1 MSYIWNHSRLSEGH
15 ASYTNR
21 HPKLI
26 SITEPLQ
33 KLNPNPFCIFR
44 AETNMMQKEL
54 LLFLLLTGII
64 AVGQSK
70 YMTKTGSMSFEASQ
84 PTFEPI
90 EASHTAVSALLN
102 VETGELA
109 VLALVRGFR
118 FPLALMEEHFNE
130 NYIESHKYP
139 KTSFKGFIL
148 NFDRNTLSN
157 QPLTVQLTGELSMHG
172 VTNTINVEGRITK
185 KDGLISLESSFA
197 VKTSDYAIEIPSLVR
212 KQIDENVQIEVSL
225 PLQPKE

>member
-1 MSYIWNHSRLSEGH
+1 
-15 ASYTNR
+15 
-21 HPKLI
+21 
-26 SITEPLQ
+26 
-33 KLNPNPFCIFR
+33 
-44 AETNMMQKEL
+44 MMQNAFL
-54 LLFLLLTGII
+54 ILFLLLTGIN

-70 YMTKTGSMSFEASQ
+70 YITKTGIMSFEASQ

-139 KTSFKGFIL
+139 KTSFKGSIL
-148 NFDRNTLSN
+148 NFESNALSN
-157 QPLTVQLTGELSMHG
+157 QPHTVQLIGELSMHG
-172 VTNTINVEGRITK
+172 VTNTINVKGRMTK
-185 KDGLISLESSFA
+185 TDGLITLESSFA